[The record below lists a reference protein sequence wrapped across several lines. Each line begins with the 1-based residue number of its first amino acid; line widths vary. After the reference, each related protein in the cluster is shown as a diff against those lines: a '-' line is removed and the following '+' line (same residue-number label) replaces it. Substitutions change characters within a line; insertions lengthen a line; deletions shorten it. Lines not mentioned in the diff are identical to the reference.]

1 MDHSG
6 LIIVLCVAVV
16 LVICG
21 TAVVR
26 QPQLLSNYH
35 VFTEEEK
42 SFSAFRA
49 YLKSVRNATIG
60 IAVLLVGGELLAGW
74 LDSRLCSFLSFVG
87 IFLLLFYLFY
97 MQGRVSP
104 RMKRKSRIY
113 GGFLLVVFLG
123 VVALPLFR
131 GTTVCYEQDT
141 LCISG
146 LYGEEIPRS
155 EIRQVSLERTLP
167 EITWRSNGF
176 AAGSVKKGHFR
187 TADGRNVKL
196 FLESDKA
203 PFLHIRTTDGKDI
216 YLNSSDGEEMRT
228 LYRKIIR

>member
-21 TAVVR
+21 IAVVR

-35 VFTEEEK
+35 MFTEEEK
-42 SFSAFRA
+42 SSSAFRA

-97 MQGRVSP
+97 MLGRVSL

-123 VVALPLFR
+123 VVALPLLR
-131 GTTVCYEQDT
+131 GTTVSYEQDT

-155 EIRQVSLERTLP
+155 EIRHVSLERTLP

-176 AAGSVKKGHFR
+176 AAGSVRKGHFR

-196 FLESDKA
+196 FLESNEA
-203 PFLHIRTTDGKDI
+203 PFLHIQTTDDKDI
-216 YLNSSDGEEMRT
+216 YLNSSDAEEMRT
-228 LYRKIIR
+228 LYREIIR